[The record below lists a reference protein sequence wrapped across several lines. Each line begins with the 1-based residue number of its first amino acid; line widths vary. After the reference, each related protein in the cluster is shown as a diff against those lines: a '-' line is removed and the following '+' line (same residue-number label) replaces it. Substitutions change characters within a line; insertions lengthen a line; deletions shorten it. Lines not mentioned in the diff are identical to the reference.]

1 MPPSPIDERS
11 VPDFDGKLRPIL
23 EPVFLRLFDAENQY
37 QLLIALLN
45 DLLELPEG
53 ERIGRVE
60 SLRTRILGQQVGEK
74 EPVVDLLV
82 KDQLERQIQIE
93 IQLCSQPAYMH
104 RAVYYLA
111 RVHGAQLDRG
121 QEYHR
126 VGRTICI
133 HILDWGLFLP
143 EEQWRQAVTRVKLC
157 DEQSGRVV
165 SEQLQLMFVELK
177 KFQLDLEV
185 LHTRLEKWLYYLKYG
200 ARLSLE
206 QVGRMNMRELQ
217 QVDEKLRVISRE
229 RELRLQA
236 IYEEMRERDA
246 VNLRMGSLREG
257 FEQGVK
263 EGLQAGRQEGI
274 QAGRQEGQRL
284 LILQLLQAKFGP
296 LADERRRKLEQIED
310 DAILAQLATQVLTAP
325 SLEALGL

>member
-1 MPPSPIDERS
+1 
-11 VPDFDGKLRPIL
+11 
-23 EPVFLRLFDAENQY
+23 
-37 QLLIALLN
+37 
-45 DLLELPEG
+45 
-53 ERIGRVE
+53 
-60 SLRTRILGQQVGEK
+60 
-74 EPVVDLLV
+74 
-82 KDQLERQIQIE
+82 
-93 IQLCSQPAYMH
+93 
-104 RAVYYLA
+104 
-111 RVHGAQLDRG
+111 
-121 QEYHR
+121 
-126 VGRTICI
+126 
-133 HILDWGLFLP
+133 
-143 EEQWRQAVTRVKLC
+143 
-157 DEQSGRVV
+157 
-165 SEQLQLMFVELK
+165 
-177 KFQLDLEV
+177 
-185 LHTRLEKWLYYLKYG
+185 
-200 ARLSLE
+200 
-206 QVGRMNMRELQ
+206 MRELQ